1 MKTAISLPDDL
12 FYAAEETAEELGI
25 PRSRLI
31 ANALREFISRHRKE
45 HITEQL
51 NRVYEKIDK
60 SMEMNR
66 GNASIETLR
75 ELTRDDTW

>member
-1 MKTAISLPDDL
+1 MKTAISLPDEL
-12 FYAAEETAEELGI
+12 FHAAEETAKELGI
-25 PRSRLI
+25 PRSQLI
-31 ANALREFISRHRKE
+31 AKALKEFISKQRKE

-51 NRVYEKIDK
+51 NRVYDKIDK
-60 SMEMNR
+60 SAEINR

>member
-31 ANALREFISRHRKE
+31 ANALREFISTHRKE

-51 NRVYEKIDK
+51 NRVYEKMDK
-60 SMEMNR
+60 SMEMNMSK
-66 GNASIETLR
+66 ASMKTLR
-75 ELTRDDTW
+75 ELTRNDTW